1 MRGIRLLLLDLRSCS
16 LTFRE
21 IESLFAMI
29 EEMKKRNMTF
39 VVWNP
44 ILHQLIRFSDQ
55 MLILKDGKNRPLL

>member
-29 EEMKKRNMTF
+29 EEMKKGT
-39 VVWNP
+39 
-44 ILHQLIRFSDQ
+44 
-55 MLILKDGKNRPLL
+55 